1 MKPQANCLNESAF
14 MAIPEKIL
22 KDKFRVC
29 IVYFQNYKEMMVSV
43 HFVLL
48 LDEQEA
54 HSGDRW
60 ETKQCKGTTEH
71 QHAGKLAQARETPPL
86 SGKLEHS
93 MFQSKTTFQFL
104 NKQTQLACIVHLV
117 LLWFCLRQSR
127 NPPRL
132 TSNLRCS
139 LKS

>member
-54 HSGDRW
+54 HSG
-60 ETKQCKGTTEH
+60 EG
-71 QHAGKLAQARETPPL
+71 G
-86 SGKLEHS
+86 
-93 MFQSKTTFQFL
+93 
-104 NKQTQLACIVHLV
+104 
-117 LLWFCLRQSR
+117 RQS
-127 NPPRL
+127 NAKAPQNTNTLVSSPRQEKRRRYL
-132 TSNLRCS
+132 ENLSTPCSNQKLHFNF
-139 LKS
+139 